1 MKPECVNWCVSCK
14 RIDVF
19 SINGKESSVKLCI
32 YCTDRLA
39 NVSYYTAMEWWMR
52 VVRQYENK

>member
-1 MKPECVNWCVSCK
+1 MKPERINWCVNCK
-14 RIDVF
+14 RVDVF

-32 YCTDRLA
+32 YCTDRLFA
-39 NVSYYTAMEWWMR
+39 SYYTAMEWWMR